1 MRRALWIACLIG
13 QFPGTLAAQGDC
25 FPAAGSH
32 EARALALVSLP
43 IVFSRVEAPAAPTH
57 RLRFGLEAARLP
69 RVSDR
74 LATPTVCRP
83 GKGPENI
90 NLLPGLLRPRVA
102 LAIGHG
108 LELEGSWIPPV
119 RVSQVKANLFAVA
132 LSGSAALAPVGL
144 TVGLRA
150 HATFGVIHAP
160 ITCDDDALRDPASE
174 CFGGTRSDD
183 EFRPGTL
190 GLEAAVG
197 WPLLGGR
204 LRPYGGAGYTRL
216 KPRVRVNFTNSV
228 GDTDRRRVKVNLD
241 RAALFGGAS
250 WLAAPGVE
258 LTGEIYGAPADGVI
272 ARLAIRAHP

>member
-1 MRRALWIACLIG
+1 MRRAFWIAWLIG
-13 QFPGTLAAQGDC
+13 QVPCALAAQGDC
-25 FPAAGSH
+25 FPTAGSH
-32 EARALALVSLP
+32 EAGALALVSLP
-43 IVFSRVEAPAAPTH
+43 IVFSRVAAPAVPTH

-102 LAIGHG
+102 LALGHG
-108 LELEGSWIPPV
+108 LELEGSWVPPV
-119 RVSQVKANLFAVA
+119 RVDQVKANLFGVA
-132 LSGSAALAPVGL
+132 LSGSAALAPAGP

-160 ITCDDDALRDPASE
+160 ITCDDDALRDQASE
-174 CFGGTRSDD
+174 CFGGTRSND
-183 EFRPGTL
+183 EFRPTTL
-190 GLEAAVG
+190 GLEAALG

-216 KPRVRVNFTNSV
+216 QPRVRVNFTNSA
-228 GDTDRRRVKVNLD
+228 GDTDRRRVEVNLD
-241 RAALFGGAS
+241 RAALFGGAT

-258 LTGEIYGAPADGVI
+258 LTGEVYGAPADGVI
-272 ARLAIRAHP
+272 ARLAIRAQP